1 MEVIKYMMTYF
12 RFGIWIVI
20 FLWTALSVPLSYG
33 LDKGPLSALGFQE
46 LSGKKEAPDFT
57 LLSLDGRKVS
67 LQDYRGKVVFLHFW
81 ATWCKPCIEEFPTI
95 ERIHK
100 EYKDKGLAILAVSI
114 DKGDKDVVKSFVDKT
129 GVSFPILLATD
140 GNIKGAYW
148 TWGTPTSF
156 LIDRNGKIL
165 GRALGPRKWDS
176 IEARALFEAA
186 LKD

>member
-1 MEVIKYMMTYF
+1 MMTHF
-12 RFGIWIVI
+12 RLRIWII
-20 FLWTALSVPLSYG
+20 LFLGMALSVPSAYG

-46 LSGKKEAPDFT
+46 LSGNKEAPDFT
-57 LLSLDGRKVS
+57 LLGLDGRKVS
-67 LQDYRGKVVFLHFW
+67 LQDYKGKIVLLHFW

-100 EYKDKGLAILAVSI
+100 EYKDKGLVILAISI
-114 DKGDKDVVKSFVDKT
+114 DKGGREPVKSFIDKT

-156 LIDRNGKIL
+156 LIDRKGKIL

-176 IEARALFEAA
+176 VEARALFDAA

>member
-1 MEVIKYMMTYF
+1 MMTHCRF
-12 RFGIWIVI
+12 RIWIAL
-20 FLWTALSVPLSYG
+20 FLWTTLSTPLAYG
-33 LDKGPLSALGFQE
+33 LDKGLLSTLGFQE

-57 LLSLDGRKVS
+57 LLGLDGRKVS

-100 EYKDKGLAILAVSI
+100 EYKDKGLVILAISI
-114 DKGDKDVVKSFVDKT
+114 DKGGREPVKSFVDKT

-156 LIDRNGKIL
+156 LIDRNGKII

-176 IEARALFEAA
+176 VEARALFEAA
-186 LKD
+186 LKDY

>member
-1 MEVIKYMMTYF
+1 MMTHCRF
-12 RFGIWIVI
+12 RIWIVL
-20 FLWTALSVPLSYG
+20 FLWAALSATSAHG
-33 LDKGPLSALGFQE
+33 LDKGLLFPLGFQE

-57 LLSLDGRKVS
+57 LLGLDGRKIG

-100 EYKDKGLAILAVSI
+100 EYKDKGLVILAISI
-114 DKGDKDVVKSFVDKT
+114 DKGGREPVKSFVDKT

-156 LIDRNGKIL
+156 LIDRKGKIL

-176 IEARALFEAA
+176 IEARTLFEAA